1 MNTMGDPEPRVMLLS
16 CTSRPY
22 RSDAAPLGSSGD
34 RVPLRG
40 QPEVLVATCRT
51 TPHPHVGWCRS
62 FPILAV
68 METDRQMIADDE
80 LEGVMSTVWDRVR
93 GRAWSR
99 AGAVAAVV
107 SSRPARRVGA
117 MSVRLALL
125 VAGSFLISVSVAV
138 TLWTDLGPGP
148 LDVFIGA
155 IRNIT
160 GVSLSLAVWVTVGS
174 IIAIARLLGR
184 RPGIGTFL
192 SPFLIGPMLQGS
204 AAMLDMFE
212 VPESIV
218 VRLLLQ
224 VVAIGGI
231 GIGSGALVV
240 SGLGA
245 GSGELFAGAASDRV
259 RRSEPTTRFWI
270 EMAWIVT
277 GVALGGPAGFGTV
290 MVAMLIGPA
299 VFHGHRLVDAGA
311 ARFLPRR
318 AVDDAACSDHVLTSV
333 SG

>member
-1 MNTMGDPEPRVMLLS
+1 MAPCPTAPPE
-16 CTSRPY
+16 Y
-22 RSDAAPLGSSGD
+22 
-34 RVPLRG
+34 
-40 QPEVLVATCRT
+40 
-51 TPHPHVGWCRS
+51 VGWGRGV
-62 FPILAV
+62 PILAS
-68 METDRQMIADDE
+68 MEFQCDSIADDPNA
-80 LEGVMSTVWDRVR
+80 GVVATVWGRLR

-107 SSRPARRVGA
+107 SSGPVRRVGTF
-117 MSVRLALL
+117 SVQFALL
-125 VAGSFLISVSVAV
+125 AFGSFLISASVAV

-160 GVSLSLAVWVTVGS
+160 GVPLSVAVWVTVGS

-192 SPFLIGPMLQGS
+192 SPFLIGPMLQTS
-204 AAMLDMFE
+204 AAVLDSFD
-212 VPESIV
+212 VPDSLV

-231 GIGSGALVV
+231 GIGSGALIV

-259 RRSEPTTRFWI
+259 SRSEPATRFWI
-270 EMAWIVT
+270 EMAWILA
-277 GVALGGPAGFGTV
+277 GVVLGGPAGFGTV
-290 MVAMLIGPA
+290 MVAILIGPA
-299 VFHGHRLVDAGA
+299 VFQGHRLVDAGA
-311 ARFLPRR
+311 DRFLSRF
-318 AVDDAACSDHVLTSV
+318 VVSDVPKRDRVLDPV
-333 SG
+333 SR